1 MSATFESG
9 SRTNSA
15 DFDPIFHDLINFH
28 LTEFTSEYFT
38 EMFLSYM
45 FGPSVVTYGILRN
58 NRRSRLHA
66 VIDCLFLG
74 GLFVKRKGWGGGMA
88 SIFFMSPL
96 GKGRRSQ
103 M

>member
-9 SRTNSA
+9 PRTNSA
-15 DFDPIFHDLINFH
+15 DFDPIFHDLINFP
-28 LTEFTSEYFT
+28 LPEFTSEYFT

-45 FGPSVVTYGILRN
+45 FGPSVVTYGILRKTGAVG
-58 NRRSRLHA
+58 SHRLP
-66 VIDCLFLG
+66 IFG

-88 SIFFMSPL
+88 SIFFFMSPL